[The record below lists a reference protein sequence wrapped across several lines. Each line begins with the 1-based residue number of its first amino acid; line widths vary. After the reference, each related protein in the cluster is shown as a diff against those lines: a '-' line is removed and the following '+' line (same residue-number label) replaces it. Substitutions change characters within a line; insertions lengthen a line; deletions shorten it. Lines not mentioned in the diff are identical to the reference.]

1 MQRAI
6 PAASPCRYRDWD
18 CIRRSQVINLASG
31 MEIQPFVDAERPSE
45 AAQSYC
51 DPTDGHAVIRI
62 RMDHYLFYFSVSCSG
77 HDYEGSQYSFEC
89 GEIVSVNAFALN
101 TGSYCGD
108 GTHTC

>member
-62 RMDHYLFYFSVSCSG
+62 RMDHCACHCSTP
-77 HDYEGSQYSFEC
+77 
-89 GEIVSVNAFALN
+89 NASPHQA
-101 TGSYCGD
+101 
-108 GTHTC
+108 H